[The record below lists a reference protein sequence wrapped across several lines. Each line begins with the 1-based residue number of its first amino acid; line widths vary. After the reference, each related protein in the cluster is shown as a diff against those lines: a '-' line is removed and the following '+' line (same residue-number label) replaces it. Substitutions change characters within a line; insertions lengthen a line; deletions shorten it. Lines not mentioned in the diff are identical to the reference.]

1 MPPYAYILLAAG
13 WLAWVIP
20 FFLIQRGRGP
30 AQAVDKRARW
40 GILLEM
46 LAYAALW
53 QGKFWTRAPGPWR
66 LAPAAFLL
74 AGAAAFSWT
83 GVHALG
89 KQWRIDAGLNAD
101 HQLVVWGPY
110 RLVRHPIY
118 TSMLFL
124 LLGTGLVLTPFWLL
138 ALATGLF
145 LCGNEIRVR
154 AEERLLASRFG
165 AAFLAYRRRAPALI
179 PFSKLPVRAQ

>member
-1 MPPYAYILLAAG
+1 MRYRATVAYDGTAYLGFQRQADDAPTIQLA
-13 WLAWVIP
+13 LE
-20 FFLIQRGRGP
+20 
-30 AQAVDKRARW
+30 RA
-40 GILLEM
+40 I
-46 LAYAALW
+46 
-53 QGKFWTRAPGPWR
+53 
-66 LAPAAFLL
+66 
-74 AGAAAFSWT
+74 GAATQPPVTVIGAGRTDT

-89 KQWRIDAGLNAD
+89 RQWRIDAGLNAD

-138 ALATGLF
+138 A
-145 LCGNEIRVR
+145 
-154 AEERLLASRFG
+154 SRFG

-179 PFSKLPVRAQ
+179 PFSKLPLRAQ